1 MSLIRFWRERSGPT
15 AAFAFAIA
23 RALALIGSFGGAHAA
38 DQPQWGVGWSR
49 NMVSRERALPDSFDV
64 NSGRHIK
71 WSAKLGSESHSSPV
85 IAGGHVFI
93 GTNNDEPRDA
103 RHQGD
108 RGVLMCLDERTGEL
122 VWQLVVPKR
131 SDDQYFDW
139 PKSGI
144 SSPATVEGERVY
156 IVDNRGAVLCLDV
169 RGMANGNDGPF
180 TDEPAYFTPHPA
192 PPPTF
197 KTRLGTIEP
206 ARAVERDL
214 KGDGDAHGAFSATDA
229 DIIWMLDMP
238 SQAGIW
244 PHDAAHSS
252 ILIDGDLLYLNTG
265 TGVDNSHRAI
275 RTPDAPS
282 LLVLDKRTGALVAR
296 DQEKIAPQIFH
307 ATWSSPS
314 RAVINGTARI
324 FFAAGDGILRGFAP
338 VIESGGK
345 IAGPR
350 TLKRV
355 WQFDPDPNAPKENVH
370 RFTSNRQIGPSNI
383 YGMPVALD
391 GKIYVAGGG
400 DLFWGKNEAWL
411 KCIDATGMG
420 DVTSTGEIWSYPLNR
435 HVVSTPAI
443 TEDGLV
449 FIADVGRTVHCVE
462 RASGKPLWTH
472 ATQGEFWASPYV
484 ADGKVFIGNR
494 KGEFFV
500 FRASREKELLSS
512 FQFKQPISAT
522 ACAANGVLYIG
533 TMTHLY
539 AVAL

>member
-1 MSLIRFWRERSGPT
+1 MSLMRFWRERSGAT
-15 AAFAFAIA
+15 ATL
-23 RALALIGSFGGAHAA
+23 ALAITLTGSLASVHGA
-38 DQPQWGVGWSR
+38 DQPQWGVAWSR
-49 NMVSRERALPDSFDV
+49 NMISMERALPDSFDA
-64 NSGRHIK
+64 STGRHIK

-93 GTNNDEPRDA
+93 GTNNDEPRDVH
-103 RHQGD
+103 HQSD
-108 RGVLMCLDERTGEL
+108 RGVLMCLDERTGVL

-131 SDDQYFDW
+131 TDDQYFDW

-156 IVDNRGAVLCLDV
+156 IVDNRGAVLCLDA

-180 TDEPAYFTPHPA
+180 TDEAAYFTPHAA

-197 KTRLGTIEP
+197 QARAATVDP
-206 ARAVERDL
+206 ARGGVPDL
-214 KGDGDAHGAFSATDA
+214 KNESAAHGGVSATDA
-229 DIIWMLDMP
+229 DIIWMFDMP
-238 SQAGIW
+238 SEAGIW

-252 ILIDGDLLYLNTG
+252 ILIDGDLLYLNSG

-282 LLVLDKRTGALVAR
+282 LLVLNKRTGAFVAR

-314 RAVINGTARI
+314 RAVVNGDARI

-338 VIESGGK
+338 VVESSGK
-345 IAGPR
+345 AASAAA
-350 TLKRV
+350 LKKV

-383 YGMPVALD
+383 YGMPVALA

-420 DVTSTGEIWSYPLNR
+420 DATSSGEIWSYPLIR
-435 HVVSTPAI
+435 HVVSTPAV

-533 TMTHLY
+533 TMTYLY